1 MKLRPA
7 TPWLRLAA
15 AARRAPARAV
25 DDLGVEAP
33 AGFATRVIALSAL
46 GSSSGLFG
54 GTAFERLAAR
64 ALGFACAGAL
74 AVTIW
79 SSLPASTGAAAALD
93 SSALADAYV
102 DPVGS
107 LLEAVE
113 T

>member
-1 MKLRPA
+1 MKPRFA

-15 AARRAPARAV
+15 AARRVPAEASL
-25 DDLGVEAP
+25 DAEAP
-33 AGFATRVIALSAL
+33 VGFSTRVVALSAFTP
-46 GSSSGLFG
+46 STGLFG
-54 GTAFERLAAR
+54 GVAFERLAAR

-74 AVTIW
+74 AVIVW
-79 SSLPASTGAAAALD
+79 SSLPASAGAGSAFD
-93 SSALADAYV
+93 NSALADAYV

>member
-1 MKLRPA
+1 MKTRPA

-15 AARRAPARAV
+15 AARRASAHAEASAGAEAPVGFASRVVARAS
-25 DDLGVEAP
+25 LAAP
-33 AGFATRVIALSAL
+33 T
-46 GSSSGLFG
+46 GLFG
-54 GTAFERLAAR
+54 GQAFERLAAR

-74 AVTIW
+74 AVTVW
-79 SSLPASTGAAAALD
+79 SALPVNADAGAALD
-93 SSALADAYV
+93 HSALADAYV